1 MVFSFVV
8 ACVRPDHRANRRV
21 APTLARAKPKNRHR
35 LSLALSPGQAE
46 VFGKRVQVGSWN
58 VQRSVCV
65 DLLALRQ
72 TMPVTGAAEVSPTE
86 ILGPFRRS
94 NQPPDRCVRI
104 GARLGSKVVRQRG
117 PIRFPCG
124 LQLEGRGVERLSRFS
139 EAIADRRLHEY
150 LRPWKGLGLAMQRTG
165 IVLSR

>member
-8 ACVRPDHRANRRV
+8 ACVRLDYQANRRA
-21 APTLARAKPKNRHR
+21 APTLARAKPKDPPR
-35 LSLALSPGQAE
+35 LSLALSPVQVE
-46 VFGKRVQVGSWN
+46 VIGKRVQVGSRN

-72 TMPVTGAAEVSPTE
+72 TMSVTGAAEVSPTE
-86 ILGPFRRS
+86 ILVPFRRS

-104 GARLGSKVVRQRG
+104 GARPGSKVVRPRG
-117 PIRFPCG
+117 PIRFACG

-139 EAIADRRLHEY
+139 EAIADWRLHEY